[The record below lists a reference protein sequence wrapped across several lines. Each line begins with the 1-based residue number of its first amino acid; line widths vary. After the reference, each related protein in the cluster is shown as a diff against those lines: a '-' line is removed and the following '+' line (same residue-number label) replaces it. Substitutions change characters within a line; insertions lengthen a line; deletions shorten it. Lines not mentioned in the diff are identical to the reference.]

1 MKELHAYRIM
11 FRFLEDRYFRLH
23 SDDIGA
29 LLGELALQED
39 GRPGD
44 LAVIRD
50 WEQAVDAVNT
60 APDLSEGSWSSK
72 G

>member
-1 MKELHAYRIM
+1 M
-11 FRFLEDRYFRLH
+11 FRFLEDRYFRLR

-29 LLGELALQED
+29 LLGELTLQED

-60 APDLSEGSWSSK
+60 APDLSGGSWNSK
-72 G
+72 R